1 MMEDRAMRATSSLAE
16 RHDTPVTGVAPRT
29 LADDAVTEVLDVH
42 EAVPNGL
49 TTVDPEFRHEMIAT
63 AAYYIAE
70 QRGFEPGHEVDDW
83 YAAAAAVDATLAR
96 VPPPESGI
104 RRDAI

>member
-1 MMEDRAMRATSSLAE
+1 MCAMSNDAE
-16 RHDTPVTGVAPRT
+16 RRDTPRTAVAPRT
-29 LADDAVTEVLDVH
+29 LADDAVTEVLDLH

-83 YAAAAAVDATLAR
+83 YAATAAVDETLAR
-96 VPPPESGI
+96 IPAPESAT
-104 RRDAI
+104 RREAA